1 MINVKQIIRTYIV
14 ISAIIGAPLLAVTL
28 ILGLQRT
35 AATVTCELASMH
47 FSQSWGAKAYQEVNY

>member
-35 AATVTCELASMH
+35 AATVSCELASMH
-47 FSQSWGAKAYQEVNY
+47 CSQSWGAKAYQEINY

>member
-1 MINVKQIIRTYIV
+1 MINVKQIVRTYIV

-47 FSQSWGAKAYQEVNY
+47 CSQSWGAKAYTEVAY